1 MQIGNVPT
9 PDCLST
15 FGLLG
20 AELSCSTLHFALPLP
35 VTALFQPGGGAPAF
49 ASSKLIVS
57 ASAVPDTKPAQ
68 IISVYIVFIVG
79 IVKCFLASFV
89 TELLT
94 AALPRRR
101 CTYAGQAGGQ
111 ERALDCFGQFFGRTF
126 APVVKKQNARLL
138 VRHVRVNRDDVNPA
152 DAHRFERGLQFV
164 FSHSEISVDQSVVV
178 TTGKGHP
185 RVHAHGV
192 VDLDAMHCRRMTDR
206 EFHHAA
212 VSLAAHA
219 EDFV

>member
-20 AELSCSTLHFALPLP
+20 AEVSCSTLHFALPLP
-35 VTALFQPGGGAPAF
+35 VTALFQPGGGAPAL

-68 IISVYIVFIVG
+68 ITSVYNVFIVG
-79 IVKCFLASFV
+79 CRYVLSCFVRFKM
-89 TELLT
+89 TT

-111 ERALDCFGQFFGRTF
+111 KRALDCFGQFFGRTF

-138 VRHVRVNRDDVNPA
+138 VRHVLMNCDDIDPA
-152 DAHRFERGLQFV
+152 NAHRFERWLQFI
-164 FSHSEISVDQSVVV
+164 FGYREIAIDNRVVIA
-178 TTGKGHP
+178 TGKGHP
-185 RVHAHGV
+185 CVHAHQV
-192 VDLDAMHCRRMTDR
+192 VDLNVVHHGRAADG
-206 EFHHAA
+206 EFDHA
-212 VSLAAHA
+212 VVGFAAES

>member
-35 VTALFQPGGGAPAF
+35 VTALFQPGGGAPAL

-79 IVKCFLASFV
+79 SRYALLSCFVRFKMTYGRFTSPPMYLRRINRRLEV
-89 TELLT
+89 PLGLL
-94 AALPRRR
+94 
-101 CTYAGQAGGQ
+101 
-111 ERALDCFGQFFGRTF
+111 
-126 APVVKKQNARLL
+126 
-138 VRHVRVNRDDVNPA
+138 
-152 DAHRFERGLQFV
+152 
-164 FSHSEISVDQSVVV
+164 
-178 TTGKGHP
+178 
-185 RVHAHGV
+185 
-192 VDLDAMHCRRMTDR
+192 
-206 EFHHAA
+206 
-212 VSLAAHA
+212 
-219 EDFV
+219 

>member
-111 ERALDCFGQFFGRTF
+111 KRTLDCFGQFLSRTS
-126 APVVKKQNARLL
+126 APVMEKQNARLL
-138 VRHVRVNRDDVNPA
+138 VGHMRVNRDEINSA
-152 DAHRFERGLQFV
+152 DAHRFERGFQFI
-164 FSHSEISVDQSVVV
+164 F
-178 TTGKGHP
+178 
-185 RVHAHGV
+185 RY
-192 VDLDAMHCRRMTDR
+192 R
-206 EFHHAA
+206 EVAI
-212 VSLAAHA
+212 
-219 EDFV
+219 DNR